1 MIPAICYWCE
11 PDESKDLY
19 STVLTI
25 SRAVESV
32 FHSGICIPLL
42 WPLLAIFVPSVGLED
57 IINHTETLVTFTQ
70 RALDDSKWA
79 VSLLNSEVSMMR
91 KAMLQNYMALDI
103 LVASQGCTC
112 AIIQTECCVFIPSES
127 SNIMQ

>member
-1 MIPAICYWCE
+1 M
-11 PDESKDLY
+11 
-19 STVLTI
+19 
-25 SRAVESV
+25 
-32 FHSGICIPLL
+32 
-42 WPLLAIFVPSVGLED
+42 PSVGLED

-127 SNIMQ
+127 SNRMQ